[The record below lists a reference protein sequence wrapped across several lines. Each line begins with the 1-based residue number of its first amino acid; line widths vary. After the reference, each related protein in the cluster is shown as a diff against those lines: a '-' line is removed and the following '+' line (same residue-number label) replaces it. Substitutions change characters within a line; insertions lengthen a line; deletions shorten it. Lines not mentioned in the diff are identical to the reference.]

1 MPSAICLRQARW
13 TYFPCLDDSTFKFET
28 AIPVNRRR
36 AAERHRAFWRVQAFL
51 SEAKTLLPGEL
62 ISPGSFEIPGSP
74 QSGALW
80 GDLPE
85 TSQMD
90 LFSMFG

>member
-1 MPSAICLRQARW
+1 MIEPSNLKQLSRQIAEMAARR
-13 TYFPCLDDSTFKFET
+13 P
-28 AIPVNRRR
+28 
-36 AAERHRAFWRVQAFL
+36 RAFWRVQAFL
-51 SEAKTLLPGEL
+51 PEAKTLLPGEL

>member
-1 MPSAICLRQARW
+1 MKQRPRQIA
-13 TYFPCLDDSTFKFET
+13 E
-28 AIPVNRRR
+28 R
-36 AAERHRAFWRVQAFL
+36 AARRPRAFWRVQAFL
-51 SEAKTLLPGEL
+51 PEAKTLLPGEL

-74 QSGALW
+74 QSAALW

>member
-1 MPSAICLRQARW
+1 MIEPSNLKQLSRQIA
-13 TYFPCLDDSTFKFET
+13 E
-28 AIPVNRRR
+28 R
-36 AAERHRAFWRVQAFL
+36 AARRPHAFWRVQAFL
-51 SEAKTLLPGEL
+51 PEAKTLLPGEL

-74 QSGALW
+74 QSAALW
-80 GDLPE
+80 GDLLE

>member
-1 MPSAICLRQARW
+1 MIEHPNLKQRPRQIA
-13 TYFPCLDDSTFKFET
+13 E
-28 AIPVNRRR
+28 R
-36 AAERHRAFWRVQAFL
+36 AARRPRAFWRVQAFMP
-51 SEAKTLLPGEL
+51 EAKTLLPGEL
-62 ISPGSFEIPGSP
+62 ISPGSFEIPWSP

>member
-1 MPSAICLRQARW
+1 MIEHPNLKQRPRQIA
-13 TYFPCLDDSTFKFET
+13 E
-28 AIPVNRRR
+28 R
-36 AAERHRAFWRVQAFL
+36 AARRPRALWRVQAFL
-51 SEAKTLLPGEL
+51 PEAKTLLSGEL

-74 QSGALW
+74 QSAALW

>member
-1 MPSAICLRQARW
+1 MIEHPNLKQRPRQIA
-13 TYFPCLDDSTFKFET
+13 E
-28 AIPVNRRR
+28 R
-36 AAERHRAFWRVQAFL
+36 AAERPRAFWRVQAFL
-51 SEAKTLLPGEL
+51 PEAKTLLPGEFT
-62 ISPGSFEIPGSP
+62 SPGSFEIPGSP

-90 LFSMFG
+90 LFAMFG

>member
-1 MPSAICLRQARW
+1 MIEPSNLKQLSRQIA
-13 TYFPCLDDSTFKFET
+13 E
-28 AIPVNRRR
+28 R
-36 AAERHRAFWRVQAFL
+36 AARRPRAFWRVQAFL
-51 SEAKTLLPGEL
+51 PPAKTLRPGEFT
-62 ISPGSFEIPGSP
+62 SPGSFKIPGPP

>member
-1 MPSAICLRQARW
+1 MIEPSNLKQLSRQIA
-13 TYFPCLDDSTFKFET
+13 E
-28 AIPVNRRR
+28 R
-36 AAERHRAFWRVQAFL
+36 AARRPRAFWSVQAFL
-51 SEAKTLLPGEL
+51 PEAKTLLPGEL

-80 GDLPE
+80 DDLPE

>member
-1 MPSAICLRQARW
+1 MIEFSNLRQRSRQIA
-13 TYFPCLDDSTFKFET
+13 E
-28 AIPVNRRR
+28 R
-36 AAERHRAFWRVQAFL
+36 AARRPRAFWRVQAFL
-51 SEAKTLLPGEL
+51 PEAKTLRLGEFT
-62 ISPGSFEIPGSP
+62 SPWSFKIPGSP

>member
-1 MPSAICLRQARW
+1 MIEHPNLKQRPRQIA
-13 TYFPCLDDSTFKFET
+13 E
-28 AIPVNRRR
+28 R
-36 AAERHRAFWRVQAFL
+36 AARRPRAFWHVQAFL
-51 SEAKTLLPGEL
+51 PEAKTLLPGEL

-90 LFSMFG
+90 LFAMFG

>member
-1 MPSAICLRQARW
+1 MIEHPNLKQRPRQIA
-13 TYFPCLDDSTFKFET
+13 E
-28 AIPVNRRR
+28 R
-36 AAERHRAFWRVQAFL
+36 AARRPRAFWRVQAFMP
-51 SEAKTLLPGEL
+51 ETKTLLPGEFT
-62 ISPGSFEIPGSP
+62 SPGSLKIPGSP